1 MSHQMKG
8 AKTGTNETKKSCV
21 IIVSNGEVALP
32 VKPIAAPSSEYFL
45 KLSKSEMKANG
56 NILTNTELM
65 NLLRKLGTA
74 DYTQQG

>member
-1 MSHQMKG
+1 MSHQMKR
-8 AKTGTNETKKSCV
+8 AKTGTNETNKSSV
-21 IIVSNGEVALP
+21 IIESNGEVALP

-65 NLLRKLGTA
+65 NSLWKLGTA
-74 DYTQQG
+74 EYNQLG

>member
-1 MSHQMKG
+1 MSQQMKG
-8 AKTGTNETKKSCV
+8 ATTGTNETKKSCV
-21 IIVSNGEVALP
+21 IIESNGEVALP

-65 NLLRKLGTA
+65 NSLWKLGTA
-74 DYTQQG
+74 EYNQLG